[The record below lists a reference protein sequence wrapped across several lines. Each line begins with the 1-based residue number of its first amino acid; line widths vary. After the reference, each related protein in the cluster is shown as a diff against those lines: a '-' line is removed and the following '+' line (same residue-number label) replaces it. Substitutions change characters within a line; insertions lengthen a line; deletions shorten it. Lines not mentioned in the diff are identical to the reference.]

1 MKNYRR
7 NVPKKINNISKPLPL
22 KRLRVLMFIF
32 FIILS
37 LLIIRIFWIQ
47 FIDGS
52 WLKEKAYRQQTS
64 SSIISP
70 KRGNIFDKNGKY
82 LAISEDVD
90 TISINPTKIPTEK
103 KELVAK
109 CLTDIFELD
118 YDSTLEKVNS
128 NSAVETIAKKVEH
141 DKVEKLQ
148 SWMSDNKYYA
158 GINIDSD
165 TKRYYP
171 YSSLASHVIG
181 FCGTDNQ
188 GLAGIEAS
196 FDNIL
201 TGRSG
206 KIITTTDINNSE
218 ISDDHSTYVAAED
231 GSDVYLTIDVN
242 VQTIVEKYIKKAVDD
257 HKGESASAIVMKP
270 STGEILSMAT
280 YPDFD
285 LNTPFEPV
293 NDKYKENW
301 DSLSSSEK
309 SDLLNKMWRNKNI
322 SDSYEPGSTFKVLV
336 SSIALEENITGTDI
350 SKDFYCS
357 RIREY

>member
-7 NVPKKINNISKPLPL
+7 NIPKKVNKISKPLPI
-22 KRLRVLMFIF
+22 KRLRILMFIA
-32 FIILS
+32 FIILA
-37 LLIIRIFWIQ
+37 LLVFRIFWIQ
-47 FIDGS
+47 FVDGS
-52 WLKEKAYRQQTS
+52 WLKERANRQQTS
-64 SSIISP
+64 SSVISP
-70 KRGNIFDKNGKY
+70 NRGNIFDKNGKY
-82 LAISEDVD
+82 LAISENVD
-90 TISINPTKIPTEK
+90 TISVNPTKIPAEK

-109 CLTDIFELD
+109 CFSDIFELD
-118 YDSTLEKVNS
+118 YNEVSEKLNKTS
-128 NSAVETIAKKVEH
+128 SVETIAKKVEH

-148 SWMSDNKYYA
+148 TWMSENKYSA

-165 TKRYYP
+165 SKRYYP

-206 KIITTTDINNSE
+206 KIITTTDLNNSE

-285 LNTPFEPV
+285 LNTPFTPIA
-293 NDKYKENW
+293 DKYKENW
-301 DSLSSSEK
+301 DSLSSSER
-309 SDLLNKMWRNKNI
+309 SDLLNKMWRNKNV

-336 SSIALEENITGTDI
+336 SSIALEEDITETDTA
-350 SKDFYCS
+350 KDFYCS
-357 RIREY
+357 RI